1 MRLQARRNI
10 TGSYNRNRGRVKADN
25 DSLSQNLSRPLL
37 RCAAEESSVE
47 SESDGYKFLVIING
61 CHFVVC
67 FETLYLFILYS
78 VFFISFFTSWKELYV
93 VGVC

>member
-25 DSLSQNLSRPLL
+25 DSLRQYLSRPLL

-47 SESDGYKFLVIING
+47 SESDGLW
-61 CHFVVC
+61 FVVK
-67 FETLYLFILYS
+67 LFIFLSYVQYFWL
-78 VFFISFFTSWKELYV
+78 VFLHPRKNYMLLVFVK
-93 VGVC
+93 